1 MRVAAERAGGTPTL
15 RVARDAAVDPL
26 MAAVGDALDQR
37 LIARDPAPVAVAL
50 SGGGDSLALLLAAK
64 VWADR
69 RGRALLALSVDH
81 RLRPEGADWARWCAA
96 RAGRL
101 GVRHQTLVWGEER
114 PAPGLGTPGLAA
126 SARRARHRLLADAAR
141 AAGAGVILMGHT
153 ADDRAEARL
162 MRAAGASVPSPRTWS
177 PSPVWPE
184 GRDLFL
190 LRPLLGLRRAA
201 PRAAL
206 VALGETWIEDPAND
220 NPASA
225 RAQARA
231 RLAGGPLDEDG
242 GASAGA
248 AASDLFGLIREDAR
262 PGPAGDLT
270 LPLAA
275 LDLGHGTGEGARAGA
290 ILAAALLCAAGSERP
305 PRRERIDRLLARLR
319 TGDGFAATLAGARVT
334 SDGAHVHLV
343 RDAADSRR
351 GAPADIALPP
361 ETDVVWDGRFEVRAH
376 LAGAR
381 LRTLAG
387 RAGRLPASWRRAV
400 RAVRPAARGAL
411 PLIVHGDGAM
421 ACPTLVAAPRGHE
434 GAKIAIRPLAGAR
447 LAGALGGIVDE
458 AAARRMAKPD
468 GAP

>member
-1 MRVAAERAGGTPTL
+1 MTATAARGAP
-15 RVARDAAVDPL
+15 ARDGAIDEL
-26 MAAVGDALDQR
+26 MAAVGGALDHR

-64 VWADR
+64 AWADR

-81 RLRPEGADWARWCAA
+81 RLRPQGADWARWCAV
-96 RAGRL
+96 RAARL
-101 GVRHQTLVWGEER
+101 GVRHQTLVWGEGH
-114 PAPGLGTPGLAA
+114 PASGLAAPGLAA
-126 SARRARHRLLADAAR
+126 VARRARHRLIADAAR

-162 MRAAGASVPSPRTWS
+162 MRAAGASVPSPRPWS

-190 LRPLLGLRRAA
+190 LRPLLALRRAA
-201 PRAAL
+201 TRAAL
-206 VALGETWIEDPAND
+206 IALGETWIEDPAND

-231 RLAGGPLDEDG
+231 RLAGGPLDEDDAASD
-242 GASAGA
+242 GAT
-248 AASDLFGLIREDAR
+248 ASDLFGLVLEGAR

-275 LDLGHGTGEGARAGA
+275 LDLGEGEREDARARA
-290 ILAAALLCAAGSERP
+290 ILGAALLCAAGSERP

-319 TGDGFAATLAGARVT
+319 TGNAFAATLAGARVT
-334 SDGAHVHLV
+334 SDGARLHLV

-351 GAPADIALPP
+351 GPPADIALPP
-361 ETDVVWDGRFEVRAH
+361 GADVVWDGRFEVRAH

-381 LRTLAG
+381 LRPLAG
-387 RAGRLPASWRRAV
+387 RAGRLPAPWRRAV
-400 RAVRPAARGAL
+400 RGVRPAARAAL
-411 PLIVHGDGAM
+411 PLIVHGDGEM
-421 ACPTLVAAPRGHE
+421 ACPTLGAALHGHA
-434 GAKIAIRPLAGAR
+434 GAKIAFRPLAGAR